1 MRNSVFPVQHSLYI
15 LNWWRTH
22 SW

>member
-1 MRNSVFPVQHSLYI
+1 MRNSEFPVQHSLYI
-15 LNWWRTH
+15 LNWWRIH